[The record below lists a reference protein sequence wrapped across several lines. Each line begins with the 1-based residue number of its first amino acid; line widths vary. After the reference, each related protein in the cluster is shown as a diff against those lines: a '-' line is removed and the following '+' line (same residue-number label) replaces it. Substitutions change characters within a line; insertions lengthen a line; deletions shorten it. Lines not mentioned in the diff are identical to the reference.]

1 MPTIKFTWTIRKP
14 NLMGPP
20 FSNYPALH
28 APPVYDL
35 KCSNGY
41 TAVMEKDQ
49 AKPRPSVYH
58 AEVFDQDHKPV
69 ESMWIG
75 TNLRDAKANVQEGIT
90 GIDYKART
98 EKAA

>member
-20 FSNYPALH
+20 FSNYAALH
-28 APPVYDL
+28 TPPVYDL

-49 AKPRPSVYH
+49 GKPRPSVYH
-58 AEVFDQDHKPV
+58 AEVFDQERTPV

-75 TNLRDAKANVQEGIT
+75 TSLRDAKATVQERIT
-90 GIDYKART
+90 ELHCKAR
-98 EKAA
+98 AARAA